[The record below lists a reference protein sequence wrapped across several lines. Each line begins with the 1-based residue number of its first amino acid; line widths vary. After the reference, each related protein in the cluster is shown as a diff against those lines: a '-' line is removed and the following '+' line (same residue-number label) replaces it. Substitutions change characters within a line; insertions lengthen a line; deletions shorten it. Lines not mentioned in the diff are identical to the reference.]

1 MVALVDTD
9 LFIDDDGVFGPD
21 GVLSVPDLN
30 MEILSTESELLKLH
44 SSSAS
49 LVTSGLSLK
58 DNPFGIGLCLYETDF
73 DLGKNPGSSVDG
85 SFTDSSIDWL
95 PFLTTGEFLVKRGIS
110 LGKDLLDD

>member
-1 MVALVDTD
+1 
-9 LFIDDDGVFGPD
+9 
-21 GVLSVPDLN
+21 

-95 PFLTTGEFLVKRGIS
+95 PFLTTGEFLVKKEEYHW
-110 LGKDLLDD
+110 GKTYWMIESFGNHYYSKGNC